1 MSLLHSKCPY
11 LHPNDRISLCADLH
25 LTNDTLNDGSLNVQ
39 HKLLPTGRHIVALLV
54 DGSKY
59 KKLIEY
65 AAAESIHINV
75 VAELLG
81 FLNHIGCLNITRS
94 QSKFKNIQRY
104 LLGLMVGY
112 VPPSVRRRYKFSI
125 KSLLIASI
133 KSTQLLLYALLA
145 VAGMVFAMGVTP
157 LAGSLILGIFTYL
170 VFTISIVAHEYA
182 HYIVLG
188 RYSRTSAGLLDGL
201 LNSGRLRREKQEN
214 EARATELLEFVG
226 LTKIAEHMAKNLPY
240 GAQRR
245 LEIARALASEPK
257 LLLLDEPAAGMNPKE
272 VDELLALILKLK
284 EHGITILLIEHQMR
298 LVMNIAEQ
306 VTVFDHGVK
315 LAEGLP
321 ADVRCNPAVVEAYIG
336 SEGQRFVRRKRH

>member
-11 LHPNDRISLCADLH
+11 LHPNDRISLYADLY

-65 AAAESIHINV
+65 ASAESIHINV

-112 VPPSVRRRYKFSI
+112 VPPSVRHRYKFSI

-145 VAGMVFAMGVTP
+145 VAGMVFAMGVTS
-157 LAGSLILGIFTYL
+157 LAGSLILSIFTYL

-188 RYSRTSAGLLDGL
+188 RYKITPVIIQYPNILQLLHPR
-201 LNSGRLRREKQEN
+201 LNVLP
-214 EARATELLEFVG
+214 ELLTAVAGPLVG
-226 LTKIAEHMAKNLPY
+226 IIFCVIMW
-240 GAQRR
+240 R
-245 LEIARALASEPK
+245 LCVVSGHEILAYVSLLVSFFHLSSFTPWTSDGRA
-257 LLLLDEPAAGMNPKE
+257 
-272 VDELLALILKLK
+272 IF
-284 EHGITILLIEHQMR
+284 H
-298 LVMNIAEQ
+298 NI
-306 VTVFDHGVK
+306 K
-315 LAEGLP
+315 
-321 ADVRCNPAVVEAYIG
+321 
-336 SEGQRFVRRKRH
+336 